1 MTRFIRREGARWRY
15 HTASGRAY
23 AWRQID
29 SGLAVVDDFGT
40 LITVERP

>member
-1 MTRFIRREGARWRY
+1 MKCFIRREGMRWRY
-15 HTASGRAY
+15 HTTVWLAY

-29 SGLAVVDDFGT
+29 SGLAVVDDFGS